1 MQGEQP
7 LPQQASKSGSGG
19 GSGLGSALG
28 KGGGGSGS
36 IASHCA
42 GEQNGPMQFTA
53 LPESS
58 HPRVML
64 RPIEAA
70 DLPLWFGY
78 LSLPLVHE
86 HTSWKPQAAAD
97 LAHYVAIAHTPASLF
112 RLAIADRATGQMVGS
127 IGFHTVS
134 PENRTA
140 ELAYDLSPPAW
151 GQGIASQMARTL
163 VDWAHDHVGMLR
175 VQATALSSNARSM
188 KVLERCGFQREG
200 LLHSYRLVR
209 GRPGDFWMF
218 AHVVPPGTVV
228 VG

>member
-1 MQGEQP
+1 MQGSQP

-28 KGGGGSGS
+28 TGGGVIGS

-42 GEQNGPMQFTA
+42 GEQNAPMQFTT
-53 LPESS
+53 LPESD
-58 HPRVML
+58 HPLVML
-64 RPIEAA
+64 RPIAAA
-70 DLPLWFGY
+70 DLPVWFGY

-86 HTSWKPQAAAD
+86 HTSWRPQAVAE
-97 LAHYVAIAHTPASLF
+97 LAHHAQPAHTPASVL

-127 IGFHTVS
+127 MGFHTVS

-140 ELAYDLSPPAW
+140 ELAYDLSPTVW
-151 GQGIASQMARTL
+151 GQGIASHMARTM
-163 VDWAHDHVGMLR
+163 VDWAHGHVGVLR
-175 VQATALSSNARSM
+175 VQATALVSNARSM

-200 LLHSYRLVR
+200 LLHSYRLVG

-218 AHVVPPGTVV
+218 AHVVPPGA
-228 VG
+228 GMA